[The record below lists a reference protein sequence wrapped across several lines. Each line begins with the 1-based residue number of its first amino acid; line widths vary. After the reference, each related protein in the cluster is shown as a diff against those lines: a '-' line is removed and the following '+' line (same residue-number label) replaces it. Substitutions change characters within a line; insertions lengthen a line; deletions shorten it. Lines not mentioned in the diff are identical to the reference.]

1 LNEYSRLLRR
11 SVVARWRSWAAVS
24 VLAWALMPAQCLAQ
38 QIPDDAKLVWLTFT
52 GRGDVLIGDAR
63 YRISPAVRIVG
74 PGNRL
79 MMPASL
85 RGRYPARVL
94 LNTSG
99 DLWRAWI
106 GPPRAQRP
114 EPNQP

>member
-1 LNEYSRLLRR
+1 ML
-11 SVVARWRSWAAVS
+11 
-24 VLAWALMPAQCLAQ
+24 LAWGLLPVPCAARPI
-38 QIPDDAKLVWLTFT
+38 IPDDAKLVWLTFT
-52 GRGDVLIGDAR
+52 GRGEVVIDDAR

-79 MMPASL
+79 LLPASL

-94 LNTSG
+94 LNANG

-106 GPPRAQRP
+106 GAPSAERAQ
-114 EPNQP
+114 PNQP